1 MGFKIAIDGPAG
13 AGKSTV
19 AKRTAAEEGFI
30 YVDTGAMYRA
40 VALNLLRNGADL
52 CDEEDCRRFLPET
65 EVTIRHDEEGTQQVI
80 LNGEDVSRVIRTQE
94 VSDAASRTSAYPA
107 VREKLL
113 MLQRSLAEEA
123 DVLMDGRDIGTVILP
138 DAELKIF
145 LTADVRIR
153 AKRRYDELLG
163 KGVSTTL
170 EQVEEEVRQRD
181 ERDMNRAVSPLRQAE
196 DAAVVD
202 TSVLSIGEATAVI
215 CALANERAKERGLT
229 V

>member
-145 LTADVRIR
+145 LTADARVR
-153 AKRRYDELLG
+153 AKRRFDELTAAGQECVFDDIL
-163 KGVSTTL
+163 K
-170 EQVEEEVRQRD
+170 EIIERD
-181 ERDMNRAVSPLRQAE
+181 ERDMNREISPLRQAE
-196 DAAVVD
+196 DAVVVD
-202 TSVLSIGEATAVI
+202 TSYMGIDEVVARIRELIR
-215 CALANERAKERGLT
+215 ERREK
-229 V
+229 

>member
-123 DVLMDGRDIGTVILP
+123 DGLMDGRDIGTVILP

-145 LTADVRIR
+145 LTADARVR
-153 AKRRYDELLG
+153 AKRRFDELTAAGQECVFDDIL
-163 KGVSTTL
+163 K
-170 EQVEEEVRQRD
+170 EIIERD
-181 ERDMNRAVSPLRQAE
+181 ERDMNREISPLRQAE
-196 DAAVVD
+196 DAVVVD
-202 TSVLSIGEATAVI
+202 TSYMGIDEVVARIRELIR
-215 CALANERAKERGLT
+215 ERREK
-229 V
+229 

>member
-65 EVTIRHDEEGTQQVI
+65 EVTIRPDEEGTQQVI

-145 LTADVRIR
+145 LTADARVR
-153 AKRRYDELLG
+153 AKRRFDELTAAGQECVFDDIL
-163 KGVSTTL
+163 K
-170 EQVEEEVRQRD
+170 EIIERD
-181 ERDMNRAVSPLRQAE
+181 ERDMNREISPLRQAE
-196 DAAVVD
+196 DAVVVD
-202 TSVLSIGEATAVI
+202 TSYMGIDEVVARIRELIR
-215 CALANERAKERGLT
+215 ERREK
-229 V
+229 

>member
-145 LTADVRIR
+145 LTADARVR
-153 AKRRYDELLG
+153 AKRRFDELTAAGQECVFDDIL
-163 KGVSTTL
+163 K
-170 EQVEEEVRQRD
+170 EIIERD
-181 ERDMNRAVSPLRQAE
+181 ERDMNREVAPLRPAE
-196 DAAVVD
+196 GAVIVD
-202 TSVLSIGEATAVI
+202 TSELGIEEVVSQVLGIMNI
-215 CALANERAKERGLT
+215 N
-229 V
+229 

>member
-145 LTADVRIR
+145 LTADARVR
-153 AKRRYDELLG
+153 AKLRFDELTAAGQECVFDDIL
-163 KGVSTTL
+163 K
-170 EQVEEEVRQRD
+170 EIIERD
-181 ERDMNRAVSPLRQAE
+181 ERDMNREISPLRQAE
-196 DAAVVD
+196 DAVVVD
-202 TSVLSIGEATAVI
+202 TSYMGIDEVVARIRELIR
-215 CALANERAKERGLT
+215 ERREK
-229 V
+229 

>member
-145 LTADVRIR
+145 LTADARVR
-153 AKRRYDELLG
+153 AKRRFDELTAAGQECVFDDIL
-163 KGVSTTL
+163 K
-170 EQVEEEVRQRD
+170 EIIERD
-181 ERDMNRAVSPLRQAE
+181 ERDMNREISPLRQAE
-196 DAAVVD
+196 DAVVVD
-202 TSVLSIGEATAVI
+202 TSYMGIDEVVARIRELI
-215 CALANERAKERGLT
+215 KERREK
-229 V
+229 